1 VHDRCVGGAAHL
13 VWEWLMMASD
23 TGASTVT
30 PQVAAVVDAVVKE
43 FAADRT
49 RLMDIVQAIQ
59 HCLGQIPD
67 AAVHAVA
74 AGLGIHAVQ
83 VEDMVSFYAF
93 LNREPKG
100 RFHIRLSKTPVSL
113 MKGAAEVAQAF
124 AKAAG
129 VSIGGTSPDGEFTVE
144 WTSDIGMADQEPS
157 ALINGTVVTDLTPLD
172 PPAIIAALR
181 QVRTA
186 NTLPLFPGL
195 DSQGAALSQ
204 ARVASSLVQTGP
216 IIFRQGGRGD
226 GVRSALTLSPEGV
239 IQEMTKA
246 KLRGRGGAGF
256 PTGLKWKLCRQSISE
271 EHHVVCNA
279 DEGEPGTFKDR
290 VLLTEVPDLVFD
302 GMTIAGYALGARHG
316 LVYLRGE
323 YAYLWDAL
331 QDVLRNRRRL
341 GLLGHNVCG
350 REGFDFDIR
359 IQLGAGAYVCGEES
373 ALLESL
379 EGKRG
384 APRDRPPFPT
394 DRGYLQQPTA
404 IDNVETFACVTRIM
418 EEGADW
424 FVGYGTRESTGT
436 KLLSVSGDCPHPGV
450 YEVPFGI
457 TVNEL
462 LDLVGASDAAFV
474 QVGGPSGQCVAPKDF
489 GRRIAYEDLST
500 GGSVMVFGPGR
511 DVLDVARQFMEF
523 FVEES
528 CGWCTP
534 CRVGTTLLKKNLEK
548 ILDDRGTLADIT
560 AIEALATTVTR
571 MSRCGLGQTASNPI
585 LTTMRNFPQAYEARL
600 QPESFLP
607 RVTLR
612 EALAEAVEVQ
622 GREPVAEEERA

>member
-1 VHDRCVGGAAHL
+1 MTSETEETA
-13 VWEWLMMASD
+13 MATAKPGS
-23 TGASTVT
+23 STVT
-30 PQVAAVVDAVVKE
+30 PQVATVVDAVVKE
-43 FAADRT
+43 FRADRT

-59 HCLGQIPD
+59 RRLGHIPD

-113 MKGAAEVAQAF
+113 MKGAAEVSHAF
-124 AKAAG
+124 TKATN
-129 VSIGGTSPDGEFTVE
+129 VSIGGASSDGEFTVE
-144 WTSDIGMADQEPS
+144 WTNDIGMADQEPS
-157 ALINGTVVTDLTPLD
+157 ALINGTVVTALSPADI
-172 PPAIIAALR
+172 PAIVAALR
-181 QVRTA
+181 QSQA
-186 NTLPLFPGL
+186 GNSLPLFPGS
-195 DSQGAALSQ
+195 DGQGMALPQ
-204 ARVASSLVQTGP
+204 ARVGSSLVQSGP
-216 IIFRQGGRGD
+216 VVFQQGRRGD
-226 GVRSALTLSPEGV
+226 GVRAALTLSPESV
-239 IQEMTKA
+239 IQQMTKA

-271 EHHVVCNA
+271 AHHVVCNA

-290 VLLTEVPDLVFD
+290 VLLTEIPDVVFD

-323 YAYLWDAL
+323 YAYLWNSL
-331 QDVLRNRRRL
+331 QDVLQNRRRL
-341 GLLGHNVCG
+341 GLLGSNVCG
-350 REGFDFDIR
+350 LEGFDFDIR
-359 IQLGAGAYVCGEES
+359 IQLGAGAYVCGEEL

-404 IDNVETFACVTRIM
+404 IDNVETFACVARIM
-418 EEGADW
+418 EQNPEW
-424 FVGYGTRESTGT
+424 FAGYGTRESTGT

-450 YEVPFGI
+450 YEVQFGI
-457 TVNEL
+457 TVRKL
-462 LDLVGASDAAFV
+462 LDVVGASDAAFV

-489 GRRIAYEDLST
+489 GRRIAFEDLST
-500 GGSVMVFGPGR
+500 GGSIMVFGPDR
-511 DVLDVARQFMEF
+511 DVLDVARQFTEF

-534 CRVGTTLLKKNLEK
+534 CRVGTTLLKKSMEK
-548 ILDDRGTLADIT
+548 ILADRGTLADI
-560 AIEALATTVTR
+560 AALEALANTVTR
-571 MSRCGLGQTASNPI
+571 MSRCGLGQTAANPI

-600 QPESFLP
+600 QSEPFLP

-622 GREPVAEEERA
+622 GREPVAEEETA